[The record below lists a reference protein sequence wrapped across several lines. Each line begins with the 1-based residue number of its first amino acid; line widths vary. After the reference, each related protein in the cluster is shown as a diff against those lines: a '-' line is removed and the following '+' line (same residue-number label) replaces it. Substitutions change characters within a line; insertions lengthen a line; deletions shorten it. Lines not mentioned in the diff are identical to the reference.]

1 MFPDFCKMKADD
13 KIVHGLGLC
22 GLVIAAALGIYSTFS
37 TFSPSPSTLEVALRL
52 VSFILCP
59 PSLLL
64 VPCIDCDG
72 AQQLPFW
79 AIIAVMNYGLY
90 AAIGVLVVR
99 VRRLDAPSPS
109 KLK

>member
-1 MFPDFCKMKADD
+1 MKADD

-22 GLVIAAALGIYSTFS
+22 GLVIAAALGIYYTFS
-37 TFSPSPSTLEVALRL
+37 TVPRSLSTSEVALGL

-64 VPCIDCDG
+64 VPCIDCEG
-72 AQQLPFW
+72 IQQLPFW

-90 AAIGVLVVR
+90 AAIGVLVVC
-99 VRRLDAPSPS
+99 VRRLDASS
-109 KLK
+109 SRR